1 MTRTSNLSAAGHADR
16 TTHTRPRDS
25 GLLKRSGLNA
35 RTSLGG
41 AAVFLALALALSGC
55 GASTT
60 DSTPATDPTS
70 PAAESET
77 KPKVVAVPRLE
88 GLDRAEANDAL
99 RRAGLTIGAV
109 TRQPS
114 SEKAG
119 TVLGQGA
126 SPGTSLD
133 PGSSVPITLAAPLP
147 KVPNVVGSAK
157 ATAISQLKA
166 AGFSVQTSTERTTS
180 GEDNVVLSQSPS
192 GGSRAESGA
201 NVTLVISELQKPPAL
216 SSAGSSNCTPGYSP
230 CLPPASDYD
239 CEGGSGDGP
248 KYTGLVEIT
257 GSDPYDLDRDGDG
270 TACEPY

>member
-1 MTRTSNLSAAGHADR
+1 MIQNSNLPAAEYADR
-16 TTHTRPRDS
+16 THHARQRH
-25 GLLKRSGLNA
+25 GELLKRTGLSTRA
-35 RTSLGG
+35 SLGG
-41 AAVFLALALALSGC
+41 AAVIVALVLVSSGC
-55 GASTT
+55 GTSTT
-60 DSTPATDPTS
+60 DSAPAADGTS
-70 PAAESET
+70 PAAANET
-77 KPKVVAVPRLE
+77 KPKMAAVPRLK
-88 GLDRAEANDAL
+88 GLNRAEADAAL
-99 RRAGLTIGAV
+99 RRAGLSIGAI

-119 TVLGQGA
+119 TVLRQGT

-133 PGSSVPITLAAPLP
+133 PGSSVPIIVAAPLP
-147 KVPNVVGSAK
+147 KVPSVVGSAK
-157 ATAISQLKA
+157 STAVSQLKA

-180 GEDNVVLSQSPS
+180 GEDNVVIRQSPS
-192 GGSRAESGA
+192 GGSRAKPGA
-201 NVTLVISELQKPPAL
+201 NVTLVISDLQKPPTL

-248 KYTGLVEIT
+248 KYTGLVEVT